1 MILSSYCW
9 TISFT
14 DLRGVGIGLFRAGTG
29 LGVCC
34 FNSNLISSDLLSF
47 SRLALSIFIRLDI
60 SAIGCLLLMLMS
72 SSILFFNFFSIFF
85 PLLFSAIPILYIS
98 DIPLSQNLF
107 LIFRKLLFKKK
118 KLYIT
123 I

>member
-29 LGVCC
+29 FVSSSMIILGFFSC
-34 FNSNLISSDLLSF
+34 FNTKLISSDLLSF

-107 LIFRKLLFKKK
+107 LIFRK
-118 KLYIT
+118 I
-123 I
+123 II